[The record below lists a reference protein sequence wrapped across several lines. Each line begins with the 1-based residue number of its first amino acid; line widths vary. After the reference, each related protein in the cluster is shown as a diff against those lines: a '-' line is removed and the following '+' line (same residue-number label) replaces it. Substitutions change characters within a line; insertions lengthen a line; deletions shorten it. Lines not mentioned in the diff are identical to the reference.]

1 VYHPAVRALAL
12 VGLLGYAWSADA
24 AEVVQDDVCG
34 ILMRRSATDMEIEV
48 TDVKVE

>member
-1 VYHPAVRALAL
+1 
-12 VGLLGYAWSADA
+12 
-24 AEVVQDDVCG
+24 VVQDDVCE